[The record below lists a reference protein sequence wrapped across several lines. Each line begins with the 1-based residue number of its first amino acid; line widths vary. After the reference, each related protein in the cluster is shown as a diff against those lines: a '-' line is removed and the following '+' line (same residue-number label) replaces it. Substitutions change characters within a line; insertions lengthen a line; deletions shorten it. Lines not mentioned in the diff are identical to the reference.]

1 MSNAGSKADGSVET
15 RSVRTLTM
23 SVGDQSA
30 VIGVV
35 GTSPL
40 NYVAPAPRISDRV
53 GVSLGVRPNVLRRTQ
68 QTLQ

>member
-1 MSNAGSKADGSVET
+1 
-15 RSVRTLTM
+15 M